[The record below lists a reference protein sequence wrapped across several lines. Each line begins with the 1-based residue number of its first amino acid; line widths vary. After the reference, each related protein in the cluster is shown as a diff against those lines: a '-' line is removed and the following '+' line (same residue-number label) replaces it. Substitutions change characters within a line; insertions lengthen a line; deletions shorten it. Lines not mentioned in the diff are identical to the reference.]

1 MKDIDIVEWEIC
13 KSNNKI
19 MQINNFK
26 KFDVSWEV
34 IIDLINDA
42 LSKESDVNANIND
55 GYSKPKY
62 VKKNAVSSILGTIG
76 YVQFSS
82 EISVIPKEINS
93 YIEIIDKI
101 LNYKLKRNFVQ
112 IFCNMLSMEYQSE
125 IHSDPWDGVVFQLKG
140 TTTWDTFNE
149 DKTDIID
156 SIVLEEGG
164 LLLVPKGAIH
174 RVTSNSS
181 RATLNF
187 GLGE

>member
-13 KSNNKI
+13 RSNNKI

-55 GYSKPKY
+55 NYSKPKY
-62 VKKNAVSSILGTIG
+62 VKKNAVSSLLGTIG

-101 LNYKLKRNFVQ
+101 LDYKPKRNFVQ
-112 IFCNMLSMEYQSE
+112 IFCNMLAMEYQSE
-125 IHSDPWDGVVFQLKG
+125 IHSDPWDGVVLQLKG
-140 TTTWDTFNE
+140 ATTWDTFSE

-156 SIVLEEGG
+156 SIVLEEGD
-164 LLLVPKGAIH
+164 LLLVPKGVIH

-187 GLGE
+187 GLVE